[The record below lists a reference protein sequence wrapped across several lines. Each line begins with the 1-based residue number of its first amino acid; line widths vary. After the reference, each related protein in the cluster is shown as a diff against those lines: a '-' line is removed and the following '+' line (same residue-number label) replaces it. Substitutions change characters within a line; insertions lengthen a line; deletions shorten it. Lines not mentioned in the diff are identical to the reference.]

1 MGMLGWSWNES
12 ARVLVNPLDRV
23 VILIDGS
30 SLFWAANHLAIEIDY
45 ERLLPCLLRGRP
57 LLRAHFYTGF
67 SPGNLKQASF
77 LRWMRNHGYRVIQKE
92 LTVNADGTRYAD
104 MGVEIAID
112 MLQFSA
118 ADNQV
123 NVLMLITQDV
133 DLAYALEKITHTGVR
148 MELLGV
154 QAIMPQVLI
163 GMADYF
169 IDLELLKDEIRKMPV
184 NDF

>member
-12 ARVLVNPLDRV
+12 ERVLLNQNDRV
-23 VILIDGS
+23 VILIDGG
-30 SLFWAANHLAIEIDY
+30 SLFRAASHLAIEIDY
-45 ERLLPCLLRGRP
+45 EKLLPCLLRGRP
-57 LLRAHFYTGF
+57 FLRAHFYTGF

-77 LRWMRNHGYRVIQKE
+77 LRWMQNHGYRVIQKE

-112 MLQFSA
+112 MLQFA
-118 ADNQV
+118 AMDNQV
-123 NVLMLITQDV
+123 NVLMLVTQDI

-148 MELLGV
+148 LELLGV
-154 QAIMPQVLI
+154 QSIMPQSLI
-163 GMADYF
+163 SMADYF
-169 IDLELLKDEIRKMPV
+169 IDLELLKNEIRKMPV